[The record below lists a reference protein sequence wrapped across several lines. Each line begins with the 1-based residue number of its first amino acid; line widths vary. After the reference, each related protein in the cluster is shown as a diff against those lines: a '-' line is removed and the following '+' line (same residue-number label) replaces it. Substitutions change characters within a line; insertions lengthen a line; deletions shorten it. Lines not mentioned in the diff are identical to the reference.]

1 MNEPV
6 KVYILD
12 REFMIACPPEERNAL
27 LQSAA
32 MLDQKMRE
40 IRDRG
45 KVVGVDRIAIMAG
58 LNLAHELLRLRQD
71 ATGLDAIRDRLA
83 ALNERLAE
91 FEP

>member
-45 KVVGVDRIAIMAG
+45 KVVGMDRIAIMAG

-83 ALNERLAE
+83 ALNERLA
-91 FEP
+91 

>member
-45 KVVGVDRIAIMAG
+45 KVVGMDRIAIMAG

>member
-6 KVYILD
+6 KVYILE

-45 KVVGVDRIAIMAG
+45 KVVGMDRIAIMAG

>member
-1 MNEPV
+1 MTEPV

-45 KVVGVDRIAIMAG
+45 KVVGMDRIAIMAG